1 MNRKA
6 KTRIFRLFVGLI
18 LLTFIILFIIN
29 ETNWFSK
36 DKNYTFEEAVQL
48 QTSKGVLNTKEDN
61 GQFVNASKADVEQA
75 MAIKRQNHN
84 ISYMDISE
92 PVSMDEKEV
101 NQLLKGKGVL
111 ENKGDA
117 FLKAQD
123 KYDVNVIYLI
133 SHALVETGHGRSELS
148 KGIEYK
154 GKTYYNFY
162 GIGAF
167 DEDAMKH
174 GHSYAKKQKWTS
186 PERAIMGGARFV
198 REDFFDKGQI
208 SLYQMRWN
216 PSNPGQ
222 HQYASDIG
230 WDQNIAGMM
239 DTYYQKYGIKKDDI
253 RKNFYK

>member
-1 MNRKA
+1 
-6 KTRIFRLFVGLI
+6 
-18 LLTFIILFIIN
+18 
-29 ETNWFSK
+29 
-36 DKNYTFEEAVQL
+36 
-48 QTSKGVLNTKEDN
+48 
-61 GQFVNASKADVEQA
+61 
-75 MAIKRQNHN
+75 
-84 ISYMDISE
+84 
-92 PVSMDEKEV
+92 
-101 NQLLKGKGVL
+101 
-111 ENKGDA
+111 
-117 FLKAQD
+117 
-123 KYDVNVIYLI
+123 
-133 SHALVETGHGRSELS
+133 
-148 KGIEYK
+148 
-154 GKTYYNFY
+154 TYYNFY